1 MKKLGK
7 HAMAEMAALKKGKAP
22 AAVMAKEKAEYGLA
36 KGGCA
41 CGGPMKKA
49 AGGVVQ
55 RQTTTSKG
63 KAC

>member
-22 AAVMAKEKAEYGLA
+22 AGVMAKEKAEYGLM
-36 KGGCA
+36 
-41 CGGPMKKA
+41 CGGPVKKA
-49 AGGVVQ
+49 AGGVVK
-55 RQTTTSKG
+55 RQAATMKG